1 MSDTSNEML
10 LGDLEIA
17 LPLFLSRPG
26 ANLPAALRPPP
37 LPIVYRMRSAG
48 IRVLLSG
55 RGALGLG
62 AVAGAVGLVYL
73 ALPAVSRVAQYVDT
87 QYADAKPALVEAPRP
102 MRSRLSQA
110 LAMVAELEARL
121 AFGVS
126 FGDHLDA
133 ADAIRP
139 VPESAASALAAAMAS
154 GSEGV
159 ASSDNLQSAGEEEE
173 EEPVALMVLHN
184 LPANAALREGA
195 AAGDGAWAIPV
206 TGMDALTGALGE
218 GFDSPVVVDVEMVS
232 QAGVTLR
239 TMHVT
244 LQKDAVAAVAE
255 APGEAMLSTGSITS
269 DMPDASAQSQ
279 EIQKEKPAKR
289 RHQARRR
296 AISTSDVASDEK
308 RPRRGARNA
317 DAWSASTQRDNARA
331 QVARTRAMAVGAQNA
346 EEEANPGLIAKF
358 VGWFS
363 GSSSNAAE
371 PAESAS
377 PAAPAT
383 PQQTASD
390 TDDSFSRFGMFQSE

>member
-1 MSDTSNEML
+1 MPDMSNEML

-17 LPLFLSRPG
+17 LPLFLSRPS

-37 LPIVYRMRSAG
+37 LPIGYRLRNAG
-48 IRVLLSG
+48 IRVLLSR

-62 AVAGAVGLVYL
+62 AVAGAVGLAYL
-73 ALPAVSRVAQYVDT
+73 ALPAVPGVAQYV
-87 QYADAKPALVEAPRP
+87 DAKPALVEAPRP

-121 AFGVS
+121 AFGVN

-154 GSEGV
+154 GSEGG
-159 ASSDNLQSAGEEEE
+159 ASSDNLQAAAGDEKE
-173 EEPVALMVLHN
+173 EEPVALMVLRN
-184 LPANAALREGA
+184 LPANTALREGA
-195 AAGDGAWAIPV
+195 AAGDGTWAIPV
-206 TGMDALTGALGE
+206 TGMDALPGALGE
-218 GFDSPVVVDVEMVS
+218 GFDGPVAVDVEMVS

-244 LQKDAVAAVAE
+244 LQKDAAAAIAE
-255 APGEAMLSTGSITS
+255 AAPGEAMLSTGSITS

-317 DAWSASTQRDNARA
+317 DAWSASIPRGNARA

-346 EEEANPGLIAKF
+346 EEEAKPGLIAKF
-358 VGWFS
+358 VGWFK
-363 GSSSNAAE
+363 GSSSDAAE
-371 PAESAS
+371 PMESAS
-377 PAAPAT
+377 TPAPVT

-390 TDDSFSRFGMFQSE
+390 TDASTFGRFGMFQSE

>member
-1 MSDTSNEML
+1 MPDMSNEML

-17 LPLFLSRPG
+17 LPLFLSRPS

-37 LPIVYRMRSAG
+37 LPIGYRLRNAG
-48 IRVLLSG
+48 IRVLLSR

-62 AVAGAVGLVYL
+62 AVAGAVGLAYL
-73 ALPAVSRVAQYVDT
+73 ALPAVPGVAQYV
-87 QYADAKPALVEAPRP
+87 DAKPALVEAPRP

-121 AFGVS
+121 AFGVN

-154 GSEGV
+154 GSEGG
-159 ASSDNLQSAGEEEE
+159 ASSDNLQAAAGDE
-173 EEPVALMVLHN
+173 EEPVALMVLRN
-184 LPANAALREGA
+184 LPANTALREGA
-195 AAGDGAWAIPV
+195 AAGDGTWAIPV
-206 TGMDALTGALGE
+206 TGMDALPGALGE
-218 GFDSPVVVDVEMVS
+218 GFDGPVAVDVEMVS

-244 LQKDAVAAVAE
+244 LQKDAAAAIAE
-255 APGEAMLSTGSITS
+255 AAPGEGMLSTGSITS

-317 DAWSASTQRDNARA
+317 DAWSASIPRGNARA

-346 EEEANPGLIAKF
+346 EEEAKPGLIAKF
-358 VGWFS
+358 VGWFK
-363 GSSSNAAE
+363 GSSSDAAE
-371 PAESAS
+371 PIESAS
-377 PAAPAT
+377 TPAPVT

-390 TDDSFSRFGMFQSE
+390 TDASTFGRFGMFQSE

>member
-1 MSDTSNEML
+1 MPDMSNEML

-17 LPLFLSRPG
+17 LPLFLSRPS

-37 LPIVYRMRSAG
+37 LPIGYRLRNAG
-48 IRVLLSG
+48 IRVLLSR

-62 AVAGAVGLVYL
+62 AVAGAVGLAYL
-73 ALPAVSRVAQYVDT
+73 ALPAVPGVAQYV
-87 QYADAKPALVEAPRP
+87 DAKPALVEAPRP

-121 AFGVS
+121 AFGVN

-154 GSEGV
+154 GSEGG
-159 ASSDNLQSAGEEEE
+159 ASSDNLQAAAGDE
-173 EEPVALMVLHN
+173 EEPVALMVLRN
-184 LPANAALREGA
+184 LPANTALREGA
-195 AAGDGAWAIPV
+195 AAGDGTWAIPV
-206 TGMDALTGALGE
+206 TRMDALPGALGE
-218 GFDSPVVVDVEMVS
+218 GFDGPVAVDVEMVS

-244 LQKDAVAAVAE
+244 LQKDAAAAIAE
-255 APGEAMLSTGSITS
+255 AAPGEAMLSTGSITS

-317 DAWSASTQRDNARA
+317 DAWSASIPRGNARA

-346 EEEANPGLIAKF
+346 EEEAKPGLIAKF
-358 VGWFS
+358 VGWFK
-363 GSSSNAAE
+363 GSSSDAAE
-371 PAESAS
+371 PMESAS
-377 PAAPAT
+377 TPAPVT

-390 TDDSFSRFGMFQSE
+390 TDASTFGRFGMFQSE

>member
-1 MSDTSNEML
+1 MPDMSNEML

-17 LPLFLSRPG
+17 LPLFLSRPS

-37 LPIVYRMRSAG
+37 LPIGYRLRNAG
-48 IRVLLSG
+48 IRVLLSR

-62 AVAGAVGLVYL
+62 AVAGAVGLAYL
-73 ALPAVSRVAQYVDT
+73 ALPAVPGVAQYV
-87 QYADAKPALVEAPRP
+87 DAKPALVEAPRP

-121 AFGVS
+121 AFGVN

-154 GSEGV
+154 GSEGG
-159 ASSDNLQSAGEEEE
+159 ASSDNLQAAAGDE
-173 EEPVALMVLHN
+173 EEPVALMVLRN
-184 LPANAALREGA
+184 LPANTALREGA
-195 AAGDGAWAIPV
+195 AAGDGTWAIPV
-206 TGMDALTGALGE
+206 TGMDALPGALGE
-218 GFDSPVVVDVEMVS
+218 GFDGPVAVDVEMVS

-244 LQKDAVAAVAE
+244 LQKDAAAAIAE
-255 APGEAMLSTGSITS
+255 AAPGEAMLSTGSITS

-317 DAWSASTQRDNARA
+317 DAWSASIPRGNARA

-346 EEEANPGLIAKF
+346 EEEAKPGLIAKF
-358 VGWFS
+358 VGWFK
-363 GSSSNAAE
+363 GSSSDAAE
-371 PAESAS
+371 PMESAS
-377 PAAPAT
+377 TPAPVT

-390 TDDSFSRFGMFQSE
+390 TDASTFGRFGMFQSE

>member
-1 MSDTSNEML
+1 MPDMSNEML

-17 LPLFLSRPG
+17 LPLFLSRPS

-37 LPIVYRMRSAG
+37 LPIGYRLRNAG
-48 IRVLLSG
+48 IRVLLSR

-62 AVAGAVGLVYL
+62 AVAGAVGLAYL
-73 ALPAVSRVAQYVDT
+73 ALPAVPGVAQYV
-87 QYADAKPALVEAPRP
+87 DAKPALVEAPRP

-121 AFGVS
+121 AFGVN

-139 VPESAASALAAAMAS
+139 VPKSAASALAAAMAS
-154 GSEGV
+154 GSEGG
-159 ASSDNLQSAGEEEE
+159 ASSDNLQAAAGDE
-173 EEPVALMVLHN
+173 EEPVALMVLRN
-184 LPANAALREGA
+184 LPANTALREGA
-195 AAGDGAWAIPV
+195 AAGDGTWAIPV
-206 TGMDALTGALGE
+206 TRMDALPGALGE
-218 GFDSPVVVDVEMVS
+218 GFDGPVAVDVEMVS

-244 LQKDAVAAVAE
+244 LQKDAAAAIAE
-255 APGEAMLSTGSITS
+255 AAPGEAMLSTGSITS

-317 DAWSASTQRDNARA
+317 DAWSASIPRGNARA

-346 EEEANPGLIAKF
+346 EEEAKPGLIAKF
-358 VGWFS
+358 VGWFK
-363 GSSSNAAE
+363 GSSSDAAE
-371 PAESAS
+371 PMESAS
-377 PAAPAT
+377 TPAPVT

-390 TDDSFSRFGMFQSE
+390 TDASTFGRFGMFQSE

>member
-1 MSDTSNEML
+1 
-10 LGDLEIA
+10 
-17 LPLFLSRPG
+17 
-26 ANLPAALRPPP
+26 
-37 LPIVYRMRSAG
+37 
-48 IRVLLSG
+48 
-55 RGALGLG
+55 
-62 AVAGAVGLVYL
+62 
-73 ALPAVSRVAQYVDT
+73 
-87 QYADAKPALVEAPRP
+87 

-126 FGDHLDA
+126 FGDHLDS
-133 ADAIRP
+133 ADAIRA

-159 ASSDNLQSAGEEEE
+159 ASSDGLQATAGDEEES
-173 EEPVALMVLHN
+173 VALMVLHN

-206 TGMDALTGALGE
+206 TGMDALTGALRE
-218 GFDSPVVVDVEMVS
+218 GFDNPVAVDIEMVS

-239 TMHVT
+239 TIHVT
-244 LQKDAVAAVAE
+244 LQKDVAAAVAE
-255 APGEAMLSTGSITS
+255 AAPGEAMLSTGSIMS

-279 EIQKEKPAKR
+279 EIQTEKPAKR

-317 DAWSASTQRDNARA
+317 DAWSASTPRDNARA

-346 EEEANPGLIAKF
+346 EEEAKPGLVAKF

-377 PAAPAT
+377 TAAPAT

-390 TDDSFSRFGMFQSE
+390 TDASTFGRFGMFQSE